1 MTSLGVGFHKI
12 SKAEYLMDPCERPSL
27 TASIA
32 KRLITRSPLHAWDA
46 HPRFGA
52 HPYDPSESMKT
63 GLTVDSLLLGADQEL
78 VMLPLEMP
86 DAKGVMKL
94 TNDELR
100 MESAREWAA
109 AQKAEGRLVVK
120 RAALDECR
128 ATAEA
133 VRRSL
138 AKDGVKL
145 HDDDNQITAV
155 WESNGV
161 LCRCRFDNLEIGGE
175 NYIVNELKTTEDAS
189 MRGVT
194 RTVENFGYD
203 IQAAAYQEA
212 VETIRPDLAGRGY
225 VRFIFAEPTSPYAVR
240 VAPLAGTM
248 AELGRRRWARAV
260 KTWGKCLATNEW
272 PGYGID
278 RIEASS
284 FALER
289 ELLAAEG
296 GE

>member
-32 KRLITRSPLHAWDA
+32 KRLITRTPKHAWDA

-52 HPYDPSESMKT
+52 RPYDPTEAMRR

-78 VMLPLEMP
+78 VMLPLELP
-86 DAKGVMKL
+86 DAKGAMKP
-94 TNDELR
+94 TNDERR
-100 MESAREWAA
+100 MESAKAWVMEQEAA
-109 AQKAEGRLVVK
+109 GRMVVK
-120 RAALDECR
+120 RSDLDECR
-128 ATAEA
+128 ATATSVTDA
-133 VRRSL
+133 L
-138 AKDGVKL
+138 ARNGVKL
-145 HDDDNQITAV
+145 HEDDHQVTAV

-161 LCRCRFDNLEIGGE
+161 LCRCRFDNLHIEADHYVI
-175 NYIVNELKTTEDAS
+175 NELKTTEDAS
-189 MRGVT
+189 HRAIT

-212 VETIRPDLAGRGY
+212 VETIRPDLAGRGF
-225 VRFIFAEPTSPYAVR
+225 VRFIFAETTSPYE
-240 VAPLAGTM
+240 PNITQLAGSM

-260 KTWGKCLATNEW
+260 ATWGKCLATNEW
-272 PGYGID
+272 PGYPFS

-289 ELLAAEG
+289 EESERDL
-296 GE
+296 